1 MRFGYLM
8 FIGLMF
14 AGVSAQADVGSCLK
28 NLPDTIKTDSQE
40 EAFIFKKGFR
50 PDSYQIVAKSDK
62 KQNYYQTYHNEVCFA
77 KVASLATDMGRLT
90 NTKIKRYAKE
100 ASSFQITGQDRTEIE
115 KERFFYTMGVEQDQ
129 TNVLMVTGFNN
140 RILQVRMTCQ
150 AMTSFEK
157 KENRRMTVH
166 WAKELAKNLLNVVK
180 NCK

>member
-1 MRFGYLM
+1 
-8 FIGLMF
+8 
-14 AGVSAQADVGSCLK
+14 
-28 NLPDTIKTDSQE
+28 
-40 EAFIFKKGFR
+40 
-50 PDSYQIVAKSDK
+50 
-62 KQNYYQTYHNEVCFA
+62 
-77 KVASLATDMGRLT
+77 MGRLT

-100 ASSFQITGQDRTEIE
+100 ESSFQITGQDRTEIE
-115 KERFFYTMGVEQDQ
+115 KERFFYTMGVEQEQ

-150 AMTSFEK
+150 AMTSLEK